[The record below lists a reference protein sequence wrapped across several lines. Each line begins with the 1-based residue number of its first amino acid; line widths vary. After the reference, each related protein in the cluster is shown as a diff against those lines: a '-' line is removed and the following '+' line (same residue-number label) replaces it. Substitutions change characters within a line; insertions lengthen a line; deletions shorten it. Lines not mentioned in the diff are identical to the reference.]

1 VFKFSPKGELLMVL
15 GTRGVAGD
23 GPTTF
28 NRPSD
33 VVVARNGD
41 IFVADGHGGDSNARI
56 VKFSK
61 TGKFLMAWARKGSG
75 PGELDTPHALA
86 MDSRGRLFVA
96 DRANSRI
103 EIFDQ
108 NGKLLDEWRQFGRP
122 SGLYIDPNDMLYV
135 ADSQTKDPSCGAN
148 PACRQGVRVGSVKD
162 GVVRF
167 YVPDPAATSD
177 SSFGE
182 GVAADATGMLYVSE
196 VAKKGLRR
204 YARQ

>member
-1 VFKFSPKGELLMVL
+1 MTL

-33 VVVARNGD
+33 VVIARNGN

-56 VKFSK
+56 VKFDK
-61 TGKFLMAWARKGSG
+61 RGKFLKAWGRKGAG
-75 PGELDTPHALA
+75 PGEIDGPHAIA
-86 MDSRGRLFVA
+86 IDSRGRLFVA
-96 DRANSRI
+96 DRLNSRI

-108 NGKLLDEWRQFGRP
+108 DGRLLDTWQQFGRP
-122 SGLYIDPNDMLYV
+122 SGVFIDRNDILYV
-135 ADSQTKDPSCGAN
+135 TDSQTKDPSCGAN
-148 PACRQGVRVGSVKD
+148 PACRQGVRIGSVKD

-167 YVPDPAATSD
+167 YVPDPVATPE

-182 GVAADATGMLYVSE
+182 GVAADINGVLYVSE